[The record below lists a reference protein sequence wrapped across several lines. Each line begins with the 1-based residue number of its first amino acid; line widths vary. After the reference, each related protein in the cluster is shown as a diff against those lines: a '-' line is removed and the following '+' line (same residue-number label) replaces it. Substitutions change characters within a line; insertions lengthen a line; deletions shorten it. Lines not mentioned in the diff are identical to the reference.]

1 MISYEFCKIFKNTF
15 FTEHLCA
22 TPSEHSIQS
31 TQLQS
36 AKKSQPYT
44 VENKMKFENG
54 FRKSSCFKIF
64 LQNIWQRKKRA
75 FKNVVISKVTCS
87 YSSCRS
93 IYVSTA
99 SVLNCVPRVV
109 SCPTYFT
116 CVCPLRANVLYVLT
130 RFTCLCAFVPSH
142 LMCLPFL
149 RAFRAI
155 IFFCVPY
162 VPSFFTCLL
171 SLRALRPR
179 ATNTIFRNILK
190 I

>member
-99 SVLNCVPRVV
+99 SVLNYVPRVV
-109 SCPTYFT
+109 SCPTYFVCTSLT
-116 CVCPLRANVLYVLT
+116 CQRALR
-130 RFTCLCAFVPSH
+130 SH
-142 LMCLPFL
+142 
-149 RAFRAI
+149 
-155 IFFCVPY
+155 VPY
-162 VPSFFTCLL
+162 VPSFFASFPCHYFFLRSLCDFLFYLPSFFTCLKAPKHEYNF
-171 SLRALRPR
+171 S
-179 ATNTIFRNILK
+179 K
-190 I
+190 YS